1 MNNTEIILKQI
12 ASIVNAVENGTAD
25 GLDAFIELKKIE
37 KKLSG
42 AIDSVFETAFSDA
55 SKYGTG
61 EHLRNGVIFS
71 VRPTAGRWD
80 FKGCQ
85 MWIEQKSQLENVE
98 KHLKSL
104 VSSRQIGDPIVDHET
119 GEIIQLPTFNAGKET
134 IFLKIPKM

>member
-12 ASIVNAVENGTAD
+12 ASIVNAVDNGTVD
-25 GLDAFIELKKIE
+25 GLDAFIELKKID
-37 KKLSG
+37 KQLSG
-42 AIDSVFETAFSDA
+42 AIDAVFETAFSDA

-61 EHLRNGVIFS
+61 EHLKNGVIFS
-71 VRPTAGRWD
+71 VRATAGRWD
-80 FKGCQ
+80 FKNCD

-104 VSSRQIGDPIVDHET
+104 VNSHKIGDPIVDHST
-119 GEIIQLPTFNAGKET
+119 GEIIKLPTFNNGKDT

>member
-12 ASIVNAVENGTAD
+12 ASIVGAVENGTAD

-55 SKYGTG
+55 SKYGSG

-71 VRPTAGRWD
+71 VRASAGRWD
-80 FKGCQ
+80 FKNCS
-85 MWIEQKSQLENVE
+85 MWINHKSQLENVE

-104 VSSRQIGDPIVDHET
+104 VSSRQIGDPVIDHET
-119 GEIIQLPTFNAGKET
+119 GEIIQLPTFNPGKET